1 MRGPSSDLV
10 GIRSIP
16 PRGVVGLRGVSSVES
31 EADANRP
38 GDIDRGVMDQ
48 FEGGEE
54 DSDASEKKFGDP
66 DADKEPGREEEEDED
81 QEGRLSSS
89 PPPASSMLINKLL
102 YLEV

>member
-31 EADANRP
+31 EADVNRP

-66 DADKEPGREEEEDED
+66 DADKEPGSEEEEDED

-89 PPPASSMLINKLL
+89 PPPASSMLLNKL
-102 YLEV
+102 